1 MLCGSYP
8 VTFGKLC
15 KVEVKDITNSPKDR
29 HAWPFNWWAAIYLS
43 GDRDKHKHADDHDRL
58 IAESPCHA
66 CKWSLSLT
74 FGLRLSQQ
82 KFLRG
87 EDWADQQGG
96 SAHLYLMIFAS
107 PKWYANVSVRCAA
120 KRLGFCG
127 RPIRPW
133 REYLIRISLF
143 FVFWFGALFCWPL
156 SCGLLRYHLEF
167 VSWFHAKDD
176 LPFYFRFFLSFW
188 RGFSF
193 LAVLVCVVIVRRF
206 GSLILSA
213 NWFRHTIT

>member
-1 MLCGSYP
+1 MSCDIPIRWSGQTQTCWWSWSSNCRKSMPRMQMILILNLWPAAVS
-8 VTFGKLC
+8 T
-15 KVEVKDITNSPKDR
+15 EVPSR
-29 HAWPFNWWAAIYLS
+29 
-43 GDRDKHKHADDHDRL
+43 GRL
-58 IAESPCHA
+58 GRSTGRIRT
-66 CKWSLSLT
+66 SLSHD
-74 FGLRLSQQ
+74 LRISQ
-82 KFLRG
+82 
-87 EDWADQQGG
+87 
-96 SAHLYLMIFAS
+96 MICKCICKMCSQALGILWSTDS
-107 PKWYANVSVRCAA
+107 P
-120 KRLGFCG
+120 LE
-127 RPIRPW
+127 
-133 REYLIRISLF
+133 EYLIRISLF